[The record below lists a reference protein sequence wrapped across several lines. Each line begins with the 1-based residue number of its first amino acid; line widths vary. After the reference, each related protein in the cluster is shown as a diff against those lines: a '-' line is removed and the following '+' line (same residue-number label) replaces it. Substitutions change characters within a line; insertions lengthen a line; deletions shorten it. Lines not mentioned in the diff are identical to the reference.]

1 MRPGLLGLA
10 AAAQNMAVPAQAGS
24 RAGLIHAGRA
34 VGAGLTGSYTA
45 TRRCAVEIAIVGAGA
60 SGNDL
65 NKATGNGAGASYKSI
80 ILHPGQS
87 FSWVTGVGG
96 AQPSN
101 GNGAAGTDTVVTL
114 PTGLTFRAEGG
125 RQRSVSAVAST
136 GVGGDINRAGGL
148 GATGATAGNAGENGG
163 DGGISDGATNAG
175 GGGPGGF
182 NDFAPLFAVGDCV
195 TSQLT
200 TGIDPGAG
208 GCGTTGGGG
217 TANRGGHGGIYY
229 LVSAVRGS

>member
-1 MRPGLLGLA
+1 MLGLDGFKGQA
-10 AAAQNMAVPAQAGS
+10 MSGVREPLRRRLIYAGS
-24 RAGLIHAGRA
+24 A
-34 VGAGLTGSYTA
+34 VGSGLTGSYTA
-45 TRRCAVEIAIVGAGA
+45 TQSCVVEIGIVGAGA

-65 NKATGNGAGASYKSI
+65 TNATGNGAGASYKSI

-101 GNGAAGTDTVVTL
+101 GDGAAGTDTVVTL

-148 GATGATAGNAGENGG
+148 GAVGAAAGNAGENGG
-163 DGGISDGATNAG
+163 DGGTSDGSTDAG

-195 TSQLT
+195 TGVST
-200 TGIDPGAG
+200 AGIDPGAG
-208 GCGTTGGGG
+208 GSGDTGGGG

-229 LVSAVRGS
+229 IVSAIT